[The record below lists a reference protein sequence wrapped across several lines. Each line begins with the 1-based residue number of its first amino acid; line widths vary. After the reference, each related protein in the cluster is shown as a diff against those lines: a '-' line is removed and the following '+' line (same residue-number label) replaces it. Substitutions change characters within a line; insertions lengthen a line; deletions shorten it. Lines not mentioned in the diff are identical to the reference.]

1 MQNTGIGRSLKKSMA
16 GILLASMALAVCSC
30 AVASKSTLV
39 KYGKDNYGDCKYISQ
54 TRDNLNGT
62 ERRVVVLEDNA
73 TGIQYEVT
81 SKKSSDS
88 KSAVISS
95 NFDGL
100 YVEYLVKTCASDEIE
115 ALKDE
120 YHFTFDYEYGMF
132 NINFIDRGSS
142 DNAELVPE
150 EFDKIIAKYDDRNLR
165 PVTYHIYVNSTAYI
179 GSYNASD
186 KTYTANG

>member
-1 MQNTGIGRSLKKSMA
+1 MKNTGIGRSLRKITA
-16 GILLASMALAVCSC
+16 GLLLASLVITLCSC
-30 AVASKSTLV
+30 GVASKNSLV
-39 KYGKDNYGDCKYISQ
+39 KFGKDNYGDCKYISQ

-62 ERRVVVLEDNA
+62 ERRIVVLEDTA

-88 KSAVISS
+88 KSASTTS

-100 YVEYLVKTCASDEIE
+100 YVEYIIKSGAGDEIE
-115 ALKDE
+115 VLKE
-120 YHFTFDYEYGMF
+120 QYHFTFDFEYGMF

-142 DNAELVPE
+142 ENAELVPE
-150 EFDKIIAKYDDRNLR
+150 EFDKILAKYDDRNIR
-165 PVTYHIYVNSTAYI
+165 PVTYHVYVNSTAYL
-179 GSYNASD
+179 GSYNAST

>member
-1 MQNTGIGRSLKKSMA
+1 MKNTSIGRKITA
-16 GILLASMALAVCSC
+16 GLLLASMVITLCSC
-30 AVASKSTLV
+30 GVASRGALV

-62 ERRVVVLEDNA
+62 ERRIVVLEDKA
-73 TGIQYEVT
+73 TGIRYEVT
-81 SKKSSDS
+81 SKKSQDS

-100 YVEYLVKTCASDEIE
+100 YVEYMIKAGAGDEIE
-115 ALKDE
+115 VLKEE
-120 YHFTFDYEYGMF
+120 YHFTFDFEYGMF

-142 DNAELVPE
+142 EYAELVPE
-150 EFDKIIAKYDDRNLR
+150 EFDKILAKYDDRNIR
-165 PVTYHIYVNSTAYI
+165 PVTYHIYVNSTAYL
-179 GSYNASD
+179 GSYNAAT